1 MTDSPAPGTPQ
12 TAAKA
17 WVAGGIGVIL
27 AALWVFQPAV
37 AAGTVD
43 GGTWLNAGIAAL
55 VSFGALFG
63 GTYAKSNAPKPI
75 VVSDKSGT

>member
-1 MTDSPAPGTPQ
+1 MMSDLSPAPGTPQ

-17 WVAGGIGVIL
+17 WVAGAIGVAL

-37 AAGTVD
+37 AAGDVNA
-43 GGTWLNAGIAAL
+43 GTWINALIAAL

-63 GTYAKSNAPKPI
+63 GTYATHNSPKT
-75 VVSDKSGT
+75 GN

>member
-1 MTDSPAPGTPQ
+1 MTDGNSTPVIHT

-17 WVAGGIGVIL
+17 WVAGAVGVAL

-37 AAGTVD
+37 AAGEVN
-43 GGTWLNAGIAAL
+43 GGTWLNAIIAAL

-63 GTYAKSNAPKPI
+63 GTYATPNRVISITDP
-75 VVSDKSGT
+75 KSGQ